1 MVWSV
6 PRVDRDEVLSM
17 SASGISRNLI
27 ALHFGCARST
37 ISRILSIVWP
47 NINIGGQAV
56 KVKQIRLDK
65 TLRTY
70 LRDNQIN
77 QNQLSK
83 KIGIGPSSLH
93 SYINGIVPRGLET
106 LVNMAYELNLS
117 LDELVFNQSLTSV
130 SQKMV
135 VSESNILGLLGKYE
149 LVISKKAE
157 G

>member
-1 MVWSV
+1 M
-6 PRVDRDEVLSM
+6 
-17 SASGISRNLI
+17 
-27 ALHFGCARST
+27 
-37 ISRILSIVWP
+37 
-47 NINIGGQAV
+47 

-157 G
+157 V